1 MPDSLVVISAH
12 AADFIWRAG
21 GTIASYVRRRW
32 HVSALVLSLGVRG
45 ESAELWRT
53 PNQTYEGVAA
63 VRREEATAGAAV
75 LGCAV
80 EFFDLPD
87 YPMSITPDLVETLAV
102 RLRELRPT
110 IMLIHSAQ
118 DPFNPDHA
126 LVHQASVNAR
136 LLAGVPGVAPTLP
149 VLPAPRLYA
158 FEPHQSERSGFVPD
172 VYMNITSDFDTKLR
186 AMRCIASQT
195 YLVEYHTKLAELR
208 AYQARRNWTN
218 KDITYA
224 EAFQSCVPIV
234 SDTLP

>member
-21 GTIASYVRRRW
+21 GTIASYARRGW
-32 HVSALVLSLGVRG
+32 QVTTLVLSLGVRG

-53 PNQTYEGVAA
+53 PGQTYERVAA
-63 VRREEATAGAAV
+63 IRREESLAGAAA
-75 LGCAV
+75 LGCTV
-80 EFFDLPD
+80 EFFDLQD
-87 YPMSITPDLVETLAV
+87 YRISIPPDLLETLAI
-102 RLRELRPT
+102 RLRALRPT
-110 IMLIHSAQ
+110 VMLIHSAH

-126 LVHQASVNAR
+126 LVHQASVDAR

-158 FEPHQSERSGFVPD
+158 FEPHQSEQSGFVPD
-172 VYMNITSDFDTKLR
+172 VYVDITSDFDTKVR
-186 AMRCIASQT
+186 AMRCVASQT
-195 YLVEYHTKLAELR
+195 YLVDFHTKLAELR

-218 KDITYA
+218 KGITYA